1 MTQEVS
7 FRTSE
12 LTHSANRG
20 GSSRAVDYAQ
30 VGHAILQYSGLCIAN
45 LDPELRLLEA
55 NREFVHHFSGAA
67 ASCSGKSFLEFLNPG
82 TQEQAR
88 RHFGRLASGHRS
100 AFTDYLVGIDPEG
113 GQFTG
118 HLTAIATHSD
128 TGTMSGV
135 TVIVQ
140 PDAVATQ
147 PSRPVRKTRALAPL
161 DARIL
166 EGIAAGASTIQ
177 LAAKLHLSRQG
188 IEYRVSSLLR
198 KHRVPN
204 RAALVSRAYSTG
216 VLTIGAWPP
225 VVRPDFIE

>member
-1 MTQEVS
+1 MHGLGATQ
-7 FRTSE
+7 TI
-12 LTHSANRG
+12 
-20 GSSRAVDYAQ
+20 DYAQ
-30 VGHAILQYSGLCIAN
+30 VALAILQYSGLCIAN
-45 LDPELRLLEA
+45 LDPELRLVEA
-55 NREFVHHFSGAA
+55 NNEFVHHVSGTS
-67 ASCSGKSFLEFLNPG
+67 ASLSGRSFLDFLNPG

-88 RHFGRLASGHRS
+88 RHFGRLASGQRS
-100 AFTDYLVGIDPEG
+100 AFTDYLVGVSLQG

-118 HLTAIATHSD
+118 HLTAIANHSD
-128 TGTMSGV
+128 TGRMSGV

-140 PDAVATQ
+140 PDGASAE
-147 PSRPVRKTRALAPL
+147 PPRPVRKNRALNPL

-204 RAALVSRAYSTG
+204 RAALVSRAYATG

-225 VVRPDFIE
+225 SVRPEFIE